1 MRQAAQ
7 AGEAVRKWH
16 AEVTTAALAFEARW
30 TMVALGLHDPEQAN
44 RLERAHN
51 LFLEACVNGAAYK
64 IAIQGRELCELY
76 AVAAAVLTAAGI
88 PDDAYQI
95 GRCPRTGTTVAI
107 GENKACLHRV
117 RELHGD
123 KVIYLSPDEVAIL
136 FGSIEAFKS
145 IGAIKLQW
153 PGADLTGA
161 KEKRP

>member
-1 MRQAAQ
+1 
-7 AGEAVRKWH
+7 
-16 AEVTTAALAFEARW
+16 
-30 TMVALGLHDPEQAN
+30 
-44 RLERAHN
+44 
-51 LFLEACVNGAAYK
+51 
-64 IAIQGRELCELY
+64 
-76 AVAAAVLTAAGI
+76 
-88 PDDAYQI
+88 
-95 GRCPRTGTTVAI
+95 
-107 GENKACLHRV
+107 V